1 MEIAH
6 RCQSCG
12 MPLGTGFYGS
22 DEAEKDVSDY
32 CRFCFQQGEFTNKDL
47 TLEQMI
53 QTSVDHMKKEL
64 HFSEEKAKELTQ
76 TTIPHLKRWK
86 K

>member
-1 MEIAH
+1 MELAH

-12 MPLGTGFYGS
+12 MPLETGFYGS
-22 DEAEKDVSDY
+22 DEAGKEVDQY
-32 CRFCFQQGEFTNKDL
+32 CRFCFQQGQFTNKDL

-64 HFSEEKAKELTQ
+64 HFSDEKAKELAQ
-76 TTIPHLKRWK
+76 STIPHLKRWK